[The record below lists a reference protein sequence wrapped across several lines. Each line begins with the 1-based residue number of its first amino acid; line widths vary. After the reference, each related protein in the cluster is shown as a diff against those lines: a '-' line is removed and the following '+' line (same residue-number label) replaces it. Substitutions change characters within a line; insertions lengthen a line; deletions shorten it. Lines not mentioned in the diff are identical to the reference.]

1 MCFTPR
7 SQKYCFYYA
16 ILCVFCPV
24 LFFTFYEGILDSNIN
39 IQWNS
44 PLGLVIFQ
52 HTRTNCQNSPI
63 FGLFVGYG
71 YGKCLML
78 MTYDRLA
85 ARWAKTKSGD
95 RD

>member
-1 MCFTPR
+1 V
-7 SQKYCFYYA
+7 FYLKISE
-16 ILCVFCPV
+16 ILLSYVF
-24 LFFTFYEGILDSNIN
+24 LFRYYFFTFSKGILDSNIN

-71 YGKCLML
+71 
-78 MTYDRLA
+78 
-85 ARWAKTKSGD
+85 
-95 RD
+95 